1 MCVSSLAIAERDGG
15 LVFTN
20 LHIGITIVAKYVTLD
35 AILLV
40 DEYAN
45 TGVMMHCHKI
55 MLNLNTGDLPVFL
68 CVPKEAIM
76 AQKVYWKGAELAMNV
91 ALRYLQ
97 RNQLRLQANLTG
109 EQYDCIV
116 AVIDAILTCLHA
128 LPSNEPT

>member
-1 MCVSSLAIAERDGG
+1 
-15 LVFTN
+15 
-20 LHIGITIVAKYVTLD
+20 
-35 AILLV
+35 
-40 DEYAN
+40 
-45 TGVMMHCHKI
+45 
-55 MLNLNTGDLPVFL
+55 
-68 CVPKEAIM
+68 M